1 MEILQII
8 DQPDGGAILE
18 LELTKE
24 ERDAL
29 IEFALIEAFKR
40 LVGIDTK

>member
-1 MEILQII
+1 MIVLSVN
-8 DQPDGGAILE
+8 DQPDGGVMLE
-18 LELTKE
+18 IELTME

-40 LVGIDTK
+40 LAGIDTK

>member
-18 LELTKE
+18 IELTKE
-24 ERDAL
+24 ERDTL
-29 IEFALIEAFKR
+29 IEYALIEAFKR

>member
-8 DQPDGGAILE
+8 DQPDGGVILE
-18 LELTKE
+18 IELTEE

-29 IEFALIEAFKR
+29 IEYGLIEAFKR